1 MNNLEYQAIMT
12 SPIGR
17 IGVCLDETDHL
28 VALDFLG
35 ARGRSRPARTLAARR
50 IVNVLLAYFSNPQT
64 PLHLPLIPKG
74 TAHQQKVWC
83 VLQSIPVGTVCSYG
97 DLAKQIASSPRA
109 VGQACRN
116 NPIPILI
123 PCHRVVAR
131 TGAGGYS
138 GATSGPE
145 MVIKRWLLEH
155 EGVPVTA

>member
-1 MNNLEYQAIMT
+1 MYNLDYQAIMT

-17 IGVCLDETDHL
+17 IGVCLDESDRL
-28 VALDFLG
+28 IALDFLG
-35 ARGRSRPARTLAARR
+35 ACGRSRPARTLAARR
-50 IVNVLLAYFSNPQT
+50 VVNVLLAYFINPQT

-74 TAHQQKVWC
+74 TEHQQKVWC
-83 VLQSIPVGTVCSYG
+83 ALQSIPVGTVCSYG

-123 PCHRVVAR
+123 PCHRVIAR
-131 TGAGGYS
+131 SGAGGYS

-145 MVIKRWLLEH
+145 MAIKRWLLEH